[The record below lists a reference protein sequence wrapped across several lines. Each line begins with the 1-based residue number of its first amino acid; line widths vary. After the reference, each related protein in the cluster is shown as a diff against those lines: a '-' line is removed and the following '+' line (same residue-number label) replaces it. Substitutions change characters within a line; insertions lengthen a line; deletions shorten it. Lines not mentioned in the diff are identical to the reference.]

1 VKRFHS
7 TFHLLKNKKEM
18 AQHVKE
24 TLSNFARHTQQSEK
38 QAENA
43 SLIAQKY
50 LALHSKL
57 APVGVIYPYIASDY
71 LLMCLKTH
79 SPPLNAYSDE
89 HTMVDI
95 PTFCHLMQ
103 TGYPKGPVQ
112 ASPNSALAHF
122 QDNVMPKPVGE
133 EQWVNYERDN
143 HWKDRAYFLSL
154 NYKNHAAFHDL
165 VQTIA
170 GNTAEG
176 DAMYQKL
183 LNYTLPASISAKE
196 IASLIKELKISNV
209 EVDPQGTAPIPTR
222 TVAKPHETHGDL
234 PTKSPI
240 VFVANKQSEEAPR
253 LWSDIGQDEH
263 VQDYRRRANLSASY
277 SPKKLVKQ
285 MILSSIG
292 VPATSAESLVPKN
305 VPLSDATFPAVSAEA
320 WPVLMNA
327 VESMDAEKH
336 ALNPA
341 SPALCEILP
350 GGPADA
356 VSTIQTMLTL
366 YHPSC
371 ELKTMDEGT
380 KMQFMKSYPQID
392 ESIIKSIIGM

>member
-1 VKRFHS
+1 
-7 TFHLLKNKKEM
+7 M

-38 QAENA
+38 QASNA

-50 LALHSKL
+50 LAVHTKL
-57 APVGVIYPYIASDY
+57 APVGVIYPYIAPDY
-71 LLMCLKTH
+71 MLMCLKTH
-79 SPPLNAYSDE
+79 SPPLNAYSDD
-89 HTMVDI
+89 HAMVDI
-95 PTFCHLMQ
+95 ATYCHLME

-112 ASPNSALAHF
+112 AEGNSAMAHF
-122 QDNVMPKPVGE
+122 KDNVMPKPVGE

-143 HWKDRAYFLSL
+143 HWKDRAYFLAL
-154 NYKNHAAFHDL
+154 NYRNHPSFHDL
-165 VQTIA
+165 VQAIA
-170 GNTAEG
+170 SDVAEG

-183 LNYTLPASISAKE
+183 LNYTLPVSISAKE
-196 IASLIKELKISNV
+196 IASLIKQLKISNV
-209 EVDPQGTAPIPTR
+209 EVDPAGTPTLAP
-222 TVAKPHETHGDL
+222 VAVKKEETHGDL
-234 PTKSPI
+234 PMKAPI
-240 VFVANKQSEEAPR
+240 VFVTSRQEEASR
-253 LWSDIGQDEH
+253 SWSDIGQDEH

-285 MILSSIG
+285 MILSSLG

-305 VPLSDATFPAVSAEA
+305 LPLSDATFPAVSAEA

-350 GGPADA
+350 GGAVDA

-371 ELKTMDEGT
+371 ELKTMDERT
-380 KMQFMKSYPQID
+380 KVQFIKSYPQID
-392 ESIIKSIIGM
+392 ESIIQSIIDM